1 VVCTTG
7 AENWSTNAINGVLR
21 TAAAGWRSQGTLSK
35 PAKRDDILAT
45 DPVCGMYVD
54 EKNSTLAVEREDRK
68 YYFCSTNCKLQFER
82 PEKEIRNLRIALMV
96 SWPLTIV
103 VAILTYVLHLGF
115 GNYVMLVLA
124 SIVQFY
130 AGQRFYAG
138 IADAIKNRSA
148 NMDAL
153 IAIGTSAAWTY
164 STVVTLFPAA
174 FPAGGIYFDTS
185 TIIISLILTGTY
197 MQRLAESRASTAVSA
212 LIALQPKV
220 AHRIDGGKVV
230 DTTIEQIKKGDMLL
244 VKPGDKIP
252 TDSVVVEGESSV
264 DESMITG
271 ESMPVTK
278 RAGDKVMGGT
288 INATSS
294 LKIRAAKVGDDTAL
308 SQIVKIV
315 QDAASSKVPIQKLA
329 DRVASYFVPVV
340 VLVGILAS
348 LSWYF
353 IGGVSVNVSILIFV
367 SVLIIAC
374 PCALGIATPAALL
387 VASSRAAKE
396 GILVKSGESLQKASK
411 INALVLDKTGTLT
424 KGKPE
429 ITDIVAVSGYK
440 EKEILQ
446 FAATAEMNSEH
457 VIAKAIIAKVDK
469 LGIKAEFPKKF
480 TYKQGSG
487 ITALDRNDRKIVV
500 GNRDLFDN
508 EQIGSIE
515 RQLQGLESDGKTT
528 LIIGVGNK
536 IIGMIALADVLKE
549 DSKKAI
555 NAFKSADYEIWLIT
569 GDNERVANATAKQ
582 LGISNVIPHAKPKD
596 KMDKIAQ
603 LQREGKVVA
612 MIGDGINDAPALTK
626 ADVGIAIG
634 AGTDVALQAGSI
646 VLIKNSIYDAF
657 IAIRLGKKTMGKIR
671 QNLFWAFAYN
681 IVLIPIAAGA
691 LIPFFTVSIY
701 NILPL
706 LAAFAMAFSSVTVVS
721 NSLLLE
727 RFKVS

>member
-1 VVCTTG
+1 M
-7 AENWSTNAINGVLR
+7 
-21 TAAAGWRSQGTLSK
+21 K
-35 PAKRDDILAT
+35 PARKFDVMAT
-45 DPVCGMYVD
+45 DPVCGMHVEEQSTSLVV
-54 EKNSTLAVEREDRK
+54 EKEGKR
-68 YYFCSTNCKLQFER
+68 YYFCSANCKLQFER
-82 PEKEIRNLRIALMV
+82 PEKELRGLKISLMV
-96 SWPLTIV
+96 SWPLTII
-103 VAILTYVLHLGF
+103 VAVLTYVLHLGY
-115 GNYVMLVLA
+115 GNYVMLLLA

-138 IADAIKNRSA
+138 IADAIKNKSA
-148 NMDAL
+148 NMDTL
-153 IAIGTSAAWTY
+153 IAIGTSAAWAY
-164 STVVTLFPAA
+164 STMVTLLPSL

-212 LIALQPKV
+212 LIAMQPKV
-220 AHRIDGGKVV
+220 AHRIEGGKVI
-230 DTTIEQIKKGDMLL
+230 DTAIEQIRRGEMLL
-244 VKPGDKIP
+244 VKPGEKIP

-288 INATSS
+288 INTTSS
-294 LKIRAAKVGDDTAL
+294 LKVRAAKVGEDTAL
-308 SQIVKIV
+308 SQIIKIV

-329 DRVASYFVPVV
+329 DRVASYFVPIV

-353 IGGVSVNVSILIFV
+353 IGGVSANISILIFV

-387 VASSRAAKE
+387 VSSGRAAKE

-411 INALVLDKTGTLT
+411 IDALVLDKTGTLT

-429 ITDIVAVSGYK
+429 VTNIIAVSGYK
-440 EKEILQ
+440 EKEILR
-446 FAATAEMNSEH
+446 FAATAETNSEH
-457 VIAKAIIAKVDK
+457 VIGKAIIAKANK
-469 LGIKAEFPKKF
+469 LGIKTEFPKKF

-487 ITALDRNDRKIVV
+487 ITVLDKNGRRIAI

-508 EQIGSIE
+508 KQIGNVE
-515 RQLQGLESDGKTT
+515 KQLQKLESEGKTT
-528 LIIGVGNK
+528 LIVGFEGK
-536 IIGMIALADVLKE
+536 IIGLIALSDVIKE

-555 NAFKSADYEIWLIT
+555 NAFKSSGYEIWLIT
-569 GDNERVANATAKQ
+569 GDNERVANAVAKQ
-582 LGISNVIPHAKPKD
+582 LGIGNVIPQAKPKD
-596 KMDKIAQ
+596 KMDKIVQ
-603 LQREGKVVA
+603 LQKEGKVVA
-612 MIGDGINDAPALTK
+612 MVGDGINDAPALTK
-626 ADVGIAIG
+626 TDVGIAIG

-657 IAIRLGKKTMGKIR
+657 IAIQLGKRTMGKIR

-681 IVLIPIAAGA
+681 IVLIPVAAGV
-691 LIPFFTVSIY
+691 LIPFFTVSVY

-721 NSLLLE
+721 NSLLLA